1 MAVLARPGVTVQE
14 RTAAATWWKAAWGS
28 LSRWPAIPAL
38 IVVLFVVCALFGP
51 WIAPHDAFAT
61 NLRAR
66 LTAPAWAGGSGGY
79 VLGADQLG
87 RDIFSRIIVGARTSF
102 IVALVALAFG
112 SVLGSVIGLAAAF
125 LGGRTD
131 AIIMRVADAAI
142 SFPIIVLALLL
153 ATVMGPGLVPV
164 VLSAALV
171 LWAQFSRLIRSEVL
185 AVKEREFVTLA
196 RVTGASN
203 ARLMFV
209 HILPNVLN
217 SVLVLLT
224 LQLGFVILLEAT
236 LSFLGAG
243 IPPPTPTW
251 GEMVASGRAYIASA
265 WWLTLFPGIA
275 IALVVMAFNL
285 IGDWLRD
292 HLDPRLRQL

>member
-1 MAVLARPGVTVQE
+1 M
-14 RTAAATWWKAAWGS
+14 
-28 LSRWPAIPAL
+28 
-38 IVVLFVVCALFGP
+38 
-51 WIAPHDAFAT
+51 
-61 NLRAR
+61 
-66 LTAPAWAGGSGGY
+66 
-79 VLGADQLG
+79 
-87 RDIFSRIIVGARTSF
+87 
-102 IVALVALAFG
+102 
-112 SVLGSVIGLAAAF
+112 IGLASAF

-131 AIIMRVADAAI
+131 TILMRIADAAI
-142 SFPIIVLALLL
+142 SFPIILLALLL
-153 ATVMGPGLVPV
+153 ATAMGPGLAPV
-164 VLSAALV
+164 VVSAGLV
-171 LWAQFSRLIRSEVL
+171 LWARFSRLIRSEVL

-217 SVLVLLT
+217 SVMVLLT

-251 GEMVASGRAYIASA
+251 GEMVSSGRAYITSA

-275 IALVVMAFNL
+275 IALVVLAFNL

>member
-1 MAVLARPGVTVQE
+1 MAVLARPGLTLQE
-14 RTAAATWWKAAWGS
+14 RPQAAWWRNTWDG
-28 LSRWPAIPAL
+28 LSRWPAIPLL
-38 IVVLFVVCALFGP
+38 IIALFVICALFGP
-51 WIAPHDAFAT
+51 WIAPQDPFAT
-61 NLRAR
+61 DLRAR
-66 LTAPAWAGGSGGY
+66 LSAPSWAGGNGAHF
-79 VLGADQLG
+79 LGTDQLG
-87 RDIFSRIIVGARTSF
+87 RDIFSRVIVGARTSF
-102 IVALVALAFG
+102 IVALVVLAFG
-112 SVLGSVIGLAAAF
+112 SVLGSAVGLASAF

-131 AIIMRVADAAI
+131 TVLMRIADAAI
-142 SFPIIVLALLL
+142 SFPIILLALLL
-153 ATVMGPGLVPV
+153 ATAMGPGLAPV
-164 VLSAALV
+164 VISAALV
-171 LWAQFSRLIRSEVL
+171 LWARFSRLIRSEVL
-185 AVKEREFVTLA
+185 TVKEREFVTLA

-217 SVLVLLT
+217 SAMVLLT
-224 LQLGFVILLEAT
+224 WQLGFVILLEAT

-251 GEMVASGRAYIASA
+251 GEMVSSGRSYITSA

-275 IALVVMAFNL
+275 IALVVLAFNL

>member
-1 MAVLARPGVTVQE
+1 M
-14 RTAAATWWKAAWGS
+14 
-28 LSRWPAIPAL
+28 
-38 IVVLFVVCALFGP
+38 
-51 WIAPHDAFAT
+51 
-61 NLRAR
+61 
-66 LTAPAWAGGSGGY
+66 
-79 VLGADQLG
+79 
-87 RDIFSRIIVGARTSF
+87 
-102 IVALVALAFG
+102 
-112 SVLGSVIGLAAAF
+112 
-125 LGGRTD
+125 
-131 AIIMRVADAAI
+131 
-142 SFPIIVLALLL
+142 
-153 ATVMGPGLVPV
+153 
-164 VLSAALV
+164 
-171 LWAQFSRLIRSEVL
+171 
-185 AVKEREFVTLA
+185 TLA

-217 SVLVLLT
+217 SVMVLLT

-251 GEMVASGRAYIASA
+251 GEMVSSGRAYLTSA

-275 IALVVMAFNL
+275 IALVVLAFNL

>member
-1 MAVLARPGVTVQE
+1 MAVLARPGFSIQE
-14 RTAAATWWKAAWGS
+14 RPSATWWRATWDGV
-28 LSRWPAIPAL
+28 SRWPAIPAL
-38 IVVLFVVCALFGP
+38 IIVLFVICALFGP
-51 WIAPHDAFAT
+51 WIAPQDPFAT
-61 NLRAR
+61 DLRAR
-66 LTAPAWAGGSGGY
+66 LSAPSWAGGSSAHF
-79 VLGADQLG
+79 LGTDQLG
-87 RDIFSRIIVGARTSF
+87 RDIFSRVIVGARTSF
-102 IVALVALAFG
+102 IVGLVALAFG
-112 SVLGSVIGLAAAF
+112 SVLGSVIGLASAF

-131 AIIMRVADAAI
+131 SILMRIADAAI
-142 SFPIIVLALLL
+142 SFPIILLALLL
-153 ATVMGPGLVPV
+153 ATAMGPGLAPV
-164 VLSAALV
+164 VISAALV
-171 LWAQFSRLIRSEVL
+171 LWARFSRLIRSEVL

-217 SVLVLLT
+217 SVMVLLT

-251 GEMVASGRAYIASA
+251 GEMVSSGRAYITSA

-275 IALVVMAFNL
+275 IALVVLAFNL

>member
-1 MAVLARPGVTVQE
+1 MAVLAQPRAAVQP
-14 RTAAATWWKAAWGS
+14 RAAATWWKAVWGS
-28 LSRWPAIPAL
+28 LTEWPTIPVL

-51 WIAPHDAFAT
+51 WIAPQDAFA
-61 NLRAR
+61 NDLQAR
-66 LTAPAWAGGSGGY
+66 LSAPSWAGGNSAHF
-79 VLGADQLG
+79 LGTDQLG
-87 RDIFSRIIVGARTSF
+87 RDILSRVIVGARTSF
-102 IVALVALAFG
+102 IVALVALTCG
-112 SVLGSVIGLAAAF
+112 SVLGSVIGLASAF

-131 AIIMRVADAAI
+131 SIIMRVADAAI
-142 SFPIIVLALLL
+142 SFPIILLALLL

-171 LWAQFSRLIRSEVL
+171 LWARFSRLIRGEVL
-185 AVKEREFVTLA
+185 ALKGREFVTLA

-217 SVLVLLT
+217 SMMVLLT
-224 LQLGFVILLEAT
+224 LELGFVILLEAT

-251 GEMVASGRAYIASA
+251 GEMVASGRSYITSA

-275 IALVVMAFNL
+275 IALVVLAFNL